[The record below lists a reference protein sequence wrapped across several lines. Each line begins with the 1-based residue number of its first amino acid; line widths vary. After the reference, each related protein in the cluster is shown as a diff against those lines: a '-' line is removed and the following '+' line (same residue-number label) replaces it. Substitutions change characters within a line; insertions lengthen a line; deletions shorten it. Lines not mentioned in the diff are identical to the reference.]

1 MEGLIPITGISS
13 PLIYVSMSGSIT
25 HCDYCSLVVSF
36 EIGKCE
42 SSNAFVIPGTLNLCM
57 NFSSSL
63 SVAAKTLASILIAI
77 V

>member
-42 SSNAFVIPGTLNLCM
+42 ST
-57 NFSSSL
+57 NFSLLFQECIGYSG
-63 SVAAKTLASILIAI
+63 SIKFPYEF
-77 V
+77 